1 MEEAVCRNIKTLFNY
16 DPPPTD
22 EDIQASALQYVRKI
36 SGYRE
41 PSQANQEAFD
51 KAVEEVAAA
60 TRQLL
65 NSLTTKAP
73 PRNRELEILKA
84 RNRYGRGSG

>member
-1 MEEAVCRNIKTLFNY
+1 MCRNIKTLFNY

-22 EDIQASALQYVRKI
+22 EEIRASALQYVRKI

-65 NSLTTKAP
+65 NCLTTKAP

-84 RNRYGRGSG
+84 RNRYTRRSR